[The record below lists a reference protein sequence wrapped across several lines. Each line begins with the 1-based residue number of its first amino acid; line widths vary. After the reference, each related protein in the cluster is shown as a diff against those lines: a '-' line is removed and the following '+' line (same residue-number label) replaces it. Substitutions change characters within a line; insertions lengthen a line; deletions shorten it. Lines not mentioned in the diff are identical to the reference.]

1 MLNKELID
9 MKKTISVILCI
20 AMIFSAIGTVAFAAD
35 ENGGYVRMTGLRQAI
50 FALFHKN
57 EILNTR
63 YEGEKSTDTWTQDD
77 IYSLEDTF
85 VIEKQAGEDFVI
97 LNLTDMHFA
106 DYDYRAFTA
115 FLASATMKRLVKKVQ
130 PDLITV
136 SGDIVCSDSTVYAIK
151 RITDL
156 MNSFETPWAP
166 VFGNH
171 DAEGNCDA
179 NYLADIM
186 MQSPYCLF
194 KKGDPEMGTGNYI
207 INIRET
213 DGDASKIVHSLIMMD
228 THGSHVNEKQIA
240 WYKWAAE
247 GICGITGE
255 ETESTVFFHIP
266 CAQYQYAYDA
276 AWDNEAKAWRDGFA
290 ASGEWNEKICCPRDA
305 DGNPVDNGFFAAVK
319 ETGTTQNIF
328 CGHEHLN
335 NFSIEYEGV
344 RMTYTLK
351 VGMASGF
358 KPGFNG
364 GTKIVLS
371 DEGVDFEH
379 LYSL

>member
-1 MLNKELID
+1 
-9 MKKTISVILCI
+9 MKKVISIILC
-20 AMIFSAIGTVAFAAD
+20 AVLVFSAAGMCVSASDTA
-35 ENGGYVRMTGLRQAI
+35 GGYVRMATFKEAI
-50 FALFHKN
+50 YALLNKN
-57 EILNTR
+57 TILNTD
-63 YEGEKSTDTWTQDD
+63 YIGEPSTDVWSADD
-77 IYSLEDTF
+77 VYNLDDTF
-85 VIEKQAGEDFVI
+85 VLQKEEGKDFVI
-97 LNLTDMHFA
+97 LNFTDMHFA

-136 SGDIVCSDSTVYAIK
+136 TGDIVCTDSTVFAVK

-156 MNSFETPWAP
+156 MNSFGIPWAP

-186 MQSPYCLF
+186 LQSPYCLF
-194 KKGDPEMGTGNYI
+194 KKGDPAMGCGNYI
-207 INIRET
+207 INICE
-213 DGDASKIVHSLIMMD
+213 GDKVVNSLIMMD
-228 THGSHVNEKQIA
+228 THRSHLNETQIE
-240 WYKWAAE
+240 WYKWAAK
-247 GICGITGE
+247 GIQSVTGE
-255 ETESTVFFHIP
+255 QTETTVFYHIP
-266 CAQYQYAYDA
+266 NAQYQYAYDA
-276 AWDNEAKAWRDGFA
+276 AWDSETGTWIDGFA
-290 ASGEWNEKICCPRDA
+290 ASGECNEKICCPRDA

-319 ETGTTQNIF
+319 EIGTTKNIF

-335 NFSIEYEGV
+335 NFSILYEGV

-358 KPGFNG
+358 KAGFNG
-364 GTKIVLS
+364 GTKIVIS
-371 DEGVDFEH
+371 DSGVSFEH

>member
-1 MLNKELID
+1 MKGLQF
-9 MKKTISVILCI
+9 MKKTISIVLCI
-20 AMIFSAIGTVAFAAD
+20 LITLSAIGLTAFAAD
-35 ENGGYVRMTGLRQAI
+35 ENGGYVRMTGIRQALD
-50 FALFHKN
+50 ALFNKK
-57 EILNTR
+57 EILNTK
-63 YEGEKSTDTWTQDD
+63 YIGEESTETWSEEDP
-77 IYSLEDTF
+77 YLLENTF
-85 VIEKQAGEDFVI
+85 VINKETGKDFVI
-97 LNLTDMHFA
+97 LNFTDMHFA

-115 FLASATMKRLVKKVQ
+115 FLASATMKKLVKRVQ

-136 SGDIVCSDSTVYAIK
+136 SGDIVCTDSTVYAIK
-151 RITDL
+151 RFTDL

-186 MQSPYCLF
+186 MKSPYCLF
-194 KKGDPEMGTGNYI
+194 KKGDPEMGNGNYI
-207 INIRET
+207 INVCEQN
-213 DGDASKIVHSLIMMD
+213 GDESKVVHSLLMMD
-228 THGSHVNEKQIA
+228 THGSHLNEKQIR

-247 GICGITGE
+247 GIRSITGE

-276 AWDNEAKAWRDGFA
+276 AWNSDLHTWREGFD
-290 ASGEWNEKICCPRDA
+290 ASGECNEKICCPRDA
-305 DGNPVDNGFFAAVK
+305 DDNPVENGFFAAVK
-319 ETGTTQNIF
+319 EVGTTKNIF

-335 NFSIEYEGV
+335 NFSILYEDI

-351 VGMASGF
+351 VGMGSGF
-358 KPGFNG
+358 KSGFNG

-371 DEGVDFEH
+371 DDGVDFEH
-379 LYSL
+379 QYSF